1 MAASCPER
9 LKLRGTDVVE
19 LEASIADLAS
29 KLRQH
34 REILETEEAAKT
46 TLVLPFL
53 RALGYDIFNP
63 SEVKAEFTCDVG
75 TKKGEKVD
83 YALCVGGE
91 VTVLVECKPVT
102 SELSIKHAS
111 QLFRYFAATT
121 ARLSLLTNG
130 VVYQFYTDSERANM
144 MDEKPFFTFNL
155 EAYRQGDLKHLA
167 AFQRADFNL
176 DRIVAQAG
184 TLKLQTQVSAEL
196 RKEFAEPSEDFVRL
210 IASRLHEGR
219 LIEGVREKFQ
229 GAIVQAIGNLIRDG
243 INERLQSAMA
253 MSHADEPE
261 LADAAEPDSGGVE
274 TTQVEQDG
282 FNIVRAI
289 CSKLVDPQRVVLR
302 DAKSYCAI
310 LLDNNNRRTLARL
323 HFNSPTARYL
333 GLFTGKDEERKAVS
347 GPVEIYQHAD
357 AILARVQELETS

>member
-1 MAASCPER
+1 MMPSFTPIR
-9 LKLRGTDVVE
+9 QW
-19 LEASIADLAS
+19 LAS
-29 KLRQH
+29 
-34 REILETEEAAKT
+34 
-46 TLVLPFL
+46 
-53 RALGYDIFNP
+53 Y
-63 SEVKAEFTCDVG
+63 
-75 TKKGEKVD
+75 
-83 YALCVGGE
+83 
-91 VTVLVECKPVT
+91 
-102 SELSIKHAS
+102 
-111 QLFRYFAATT
+111 AAT
-121 ARLSLLTNG
+121 ASSRLCSSNWMT
-130 VVYQFYTDSERANM
+130 RANI

-302 DAKSYCAI
+302 DQSPIAQPCWTI
-310 LLDNNNRRTLARL
+310 TTGARL
-323 HFNSPTARYL
+323 RGCTSIARQRAISACSQAR
-333 GLFTGKDEERKAVS
+333 TRS
-347 GPVEIYQHAD
+347 GRQ
-357 AILARVQELETS
+357 